1 MALQHWAMSNWAAIS
16 QNTSVALIWSLML
29 IWLFLRAPSPSAF
42 FDLSLAF
49 AWLWHSNW
57 QLVIYNVM
65 LRTWRPQDER
75 QQILA
80 PSLFTLLKIWLS
92 HVPCFIVF
100 KFWNFKYYLEK
111 IDLGHL
117 MVSYHGFLL
126 ILVQAALTQD
136 LDSVKL
142 QVEDLQR
149 EKVTADSLSR
159 SISFPW
165 GKVHLKLSFAFP
177 FRKYSPWSLE
187 GFMKN

>member
-29 IWLFLRAPSPSAF
+29 IWLFIRAPSPSAF

-57 QLVIYNVM
+57 QLV
-65 LRTWRPQDER
+65 
-75 QQILA
+75 
-80 PSLFTLLKIWLS
+80 
-92 HVPCFIVF
+92 IVF